1 MPSLY
6 TMNDVANCQNK
17 KNGGTLLV
25 IRGKVLDVEKFI
37 PDHPGGAEILESV
50 IGTDATERFDEIG
63 HSVDAK
69 RLMMTFQVG
78 SLRTGLVQ
86 QEDLSENRHGT
97 VEEKPASWW
106 KLLIIPVVVVIAT
119 LIHRRVK

>member
-6 TMNDVANCQNK
+6 TMNDV

-25 IRGKVLDVEKFI
+25 IRGKVLDVEQFI

-50 IGTDATERFDEIG
+50 IGTDATERFDEVG

-69 RLMMTFQVG
+69 RLLMTFQVG
-78 SLRTGLVQ
+78 SLKTGLVQ
-86 QEDLSENRHGT
+86 QEDVRENHHNST
-97 VEEKPASWW
+97 VQEKPAAWW
-106 KLLIIPVVVVIAT
+106 KLLIIPMVIVIAT
-119 LIHRRVK
+119 LIHQRR